1 MKTNNFG
8 AVKGHFYNVEKR
20 FESVTGLRAK
30 MESTAKSL
38 DLDKSDLKK
47 CMTKIK
53 ADTNYLWIVIG
64 KRNYLV
70 QDVTMGWNCE
80 EKSKTFEVIRL
91 ADYIYNVTTWRVD
104 GYRFREVS
112 KEKFMERVG
121 A

>member
-20 FESVTGLRAK
+20 FESVTGLRSK

-80 EKSKTFEVIRL
+80 EKTKTFEVIRL